1 MQDSCFGVEK
11 SNFFLG
17 FLLVLVCIILI
28 LLMLFERCVYHIF
41 PIQFSC
47 YAAIKVMRIKQKT
60 GTKEKPRRTE
70 KKLDLFDNSVVE
82 QVYY

>member
-1 MQDSCFGVEK
+1 
-11 SNFFLG
+11 
-17 FLLVLVCIILI
+17 
-28 LLMLFERCVYHIF
+28 
-41 PIQFSC
+41 
-47 YAAIKVMRIKQKT
+47 MRIKQKT